1 MKTIEMEIALMSYF
15 GIRQN
20 IIVPNISWSF
30 LYNHE
35 ADLIVLTGSSYATE
49 IEIKVSKA
57 DLKKDKEKKHCHESD
72 MIKYLDFAV
81 PVKLKEFALT
91 EIPKHAG
98 LITVELYENYN
109 CYTVNYAGYRVERIR
124 PAMKNKH
131 CKAWSCGERQRLSEL
146 GCMRILGL
154 KKKVFKL
161 SNKAAI

>member
-1 MKTIEMEIALMSYF
+1 VKTIEMEIALMSYF

-81 PVKLKEFALT
+81 PYELKDFALI
-91 EIPKHAG
+91 EIPEHAG
-98 LITVELYENYN
+98 LLSVRKDGDYYW
-109 CYTVNYAGYRVERIR
+109 VNREKAAI
-124 PAMKNKH
+124 KNKN
-131 CKAWSCGERQRLSEL
+131 CRAWELGERQRLSEL

-161 SNKAAI
+161 SNKVVI